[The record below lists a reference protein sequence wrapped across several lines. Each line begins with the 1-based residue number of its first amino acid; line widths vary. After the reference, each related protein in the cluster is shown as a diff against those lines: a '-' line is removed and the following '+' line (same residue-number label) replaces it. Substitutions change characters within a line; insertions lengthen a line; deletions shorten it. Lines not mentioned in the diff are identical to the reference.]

1 MNLIPT
7 RVHGLLDYLVGAFL
21 VASPW
26 VLGFSDVVVAK
37 WVMIILGLGALG
49 YSLVTEYEWGLP
61 RYRAL
66 PMTWH
71 LALDAGSGLFLA
83 ASPWLL
89 GFSEAV
95 ALPHVILGLMEVGVA
110 GLTARRPG
118 VGFVARAPRPGGT
131 MSTTVG

>member
-1 MNLIPT
+1 MNIIPT
-7 RVHGLLDYLVGAFL
+7 RVHGILDYLVGAFL
-21 VASPW
+21 IASPW
-26 VLGFSDVVVAK
+26 VFGFSDVPVAK
-37 WVMIILGLGALG
+37 WVVIILGTGALG

-71 LALDAGSGLFLA
+71 LALDAASGLFLA
-83 ASPWLL
+83 ASPFLL

-95 ALPHVILGLMEVGVA
+95 AVPHVVLGLLEVGVA
-110 GLTARRPG
+110 GMTARRPG
-118 VGFVARAPRPGGT
+118 AAVVSHAPRPGGT